1 MGALCSTAKGCRAE
15 WRKAE
20 SYGRSYA
27 EILVFPYRSYV
38 IVSRQRLRENFRA
51 VCRTV
56 GPGVTVAAV
65 VKAEAYGHG
74 MLEVA
79 RLLEAEGAR
88 WLAVS
93 SVEEGVCLRD
103 AGIRTH
109 VLVMAGVLP
118 YEWETVVVKGLTPV
132 VHALEELPMLESAAV
147 KASVAAG
154 FHLKIDSGMG
164 RLGTRASAEQI
175 AAALEPLRAASL
187 QGLMTHFA
195 SAADFT
201 TSQTDQQVATF
212 EAMTA
217 ELGQLGVTAEF
228 LHLSSTNAMA
238 YPRPQSWKSMVRPG
252 HAIYGY
258 VSPARGSARAARL
271 QVKPALTWRARVVA
285 VKDLPA
291 GAPVG
296 YGASFVAPQPMRIA
310 VVAAGYAD
318 GVQHR
323 LGNRGKMIA
332 CGKLA
337 PIVGTVSMDLTTIDV
352 SAVPELRAGDEVT
365 LLGSEGEV
373 SLDAQQIARTA
384 GTISYNVLC
393 AIKPRVRRIYE
404 E

>member
-1 MGALCSTAKGCRAE
+1 MSTAPLC
-15 WRKAE
+15 
-20 SYGRSYA
+20 
-27 EILVFPYRSYV
+27 RSYV
-38 IVSRQRLRENFRA
+38 IVSRQQIRDNYRA
-51 VCRTV
+51 VCQTV

-65 VKAEAYGHG
+65 VKADAYGHG
-74 MLEVA
+74 MVEVA
-79 RLLEAEGAR
+79 RVLEAEGAG

-93 SVEEGVCLRD
+93 SVDEGVALRE
-103 AGIRTH
+103 AGVRAE

-118 YEWETVVVKGLTPV
+118 YEWEALLEKRLTPV
-132 VHALEELPMLESAAV
+132 VHALEELPLLETAA
-147 KASVAAG
+147 ARLERPAA

-164 RLGTRASAEQI
+164 RLGTRASAAQI

-201 TSQTDQQVATF
+201 TPQTDEQVAVF
-212 EAMTA
+212 EAMAA
-217 ELGQLGVTAEF
+217 ELRERGIAPRY

-258 VSPARGSARAARL
+258 VSPARGSHRTPCLVVR
-271 QVKPALTWRARVVA
+271 PALTWRARVVA

-296 YGASFVAPQPMRIA
+296 YGASFVAPRAMRIA
-310 VVAAGYAD
+310 IIAAGYAD

-323 LGNRGKMIA
+323 LGNRGKVIA
-332 CGKLA
+332 HGKAA

-365 LLGSEGEV
+365 LLGREGGV
-373 SLDAQQIARTA
+373 VLDAQQIAKTA

-393 AIKPRVRRIYE
+393 GIKPRVRRIYE
-404 E
+404 